1 MNDSYL
7 IIDISYFNF
16 YRYYALKTWYKN
28 AYPDDN
34 FEQGYDYSQ
43 NIIFMKKFEKMFH
56 QHISK
61 YKKKFKPN
69 KTIFARDC
77 KRQDI
82 WRCAFFKGYK
92 GTRDAMYT
100 KNKFMGGK
108 VFKHSYDHIIPKLL
122 SKDTIQIKIPQLEAD
137 DIIYLSVKKILKK
150 NPDAHINIISSDH
163 DLLQILDNNV
173 NIDIH
178 TANLKSYKNK
188 SKGSADK
195 NNFYKALLGDS
206 SDNIPKAFASIKGKR
221 GVGIKSIEKLYND
234 TNILLEY
241 FDLYEGSFKQ
251 YSLNRLLVDF
261 KYIPYEFL
269 KYFEDNIEL

>member
-82 WRCAFFKGYK
+82 WRCAFFKDYK

-150 NPDAHINIISSDH
+150 NPNAHINIISSDH

-173 NIDIH
+173 NAP
-178 TANLKSYKNK
+178 TA
-188 SKGSADK
+188 
-195 NNFYKALLGDS
+195 
-206 SDNIPKAFASIKGKR
+206 
-221 GVGIKSIEKLYND
+221 GISRKL
-234 TNILLEY
+234 
-241 FDLYEGSFKQ
+241 
-251 YSLNRLLVDF
+251 
-261 KYIPYEFL
+261 
-269 KYFEDNIEL
+269 